1 MPAYDIAV
9 RCKDCGLDHP
19 VLLRLHIDDGPDRKQ
34 SIADLFHGRSV
45 PPQIKAIRSHQ
56 ALCPKTGRKFPL
68 ENERDIFLV
77 PPDFFR
83 RNSVS
88 H

>member
-1 MPAYDIAV
+1 MPAYDISV

-19 VLLRLHIDDGPDRKQ
+19 VLLRLYIDDAPDRKQ
-34 SIADLFHGRSV
+34 SIAELFDGRSV
-45 PPQIKAIRSHQ
+45 PPQVRAIRWHT

-68 ENERDIFLV
+68 ENDSEVFLV
-77 PPDFFR
+77 PPEVFR
-83 RNSVS
+83 RESAG